1 MEPGDETL
9 MLEHPINFVGNE
21 TDDLHCFQA
30 CIRMACQGLSGESL
44 SLEDADRMTGFE
56 PGRQTW
62 PFVGMLSLAEARYDV
77 RSIEDFN
84 PKHFIT
90 DPEAEIRRQAGDAEV
105 GQHII
110 EVSDLGREVDLVA
123 RCLAHPNVTFESR
136 PARLDD
142 LEAAVALPGTAA
154 ICNVN
159 YNALADKPGYTG
171 HFVLI
176 ESASRDGAMRI
187 QNPGLPPIEDQE
199 VSIDKFLAAWGY
211 GSESM
216 QNALIISR

>member
-1 MEPGDETL
+1 MRSRPCRLSTGGGGAEPLLGLPPRSRRSKMEPGDETL

-90 DPEAEIRRQAGDAEV
+90 DPEAEIRRHAGDAEL
-105 GQHII
+105 GQH
-110 EVSDLGREVDLVA
+110 
-123 RCLAHPNVTFESR
+123 
-136 PARLDD
+136 
-142 LEAAVALPGTAA
+142 
-154 ICNVN
+154 
-159 YNALADKPGYTG
+159 
-171 HFVLI
+171 
-176 ESASRDGAMRI
+176 
-187 QNPGLPPIEDQE
+187 
-199 VSIDKFLAAWGY
+199 
-211 GSESM
+211 
-216 QNALIISR
+216 